1 MKPYGKLNV
10 DRSMKPEIQELSD
23 FERQEIVRELTDDV
37 LMPAGELGA
46 AVLAAIFIVIFLW
59 KTSSVT

>member
-1 MKPYGKLNV
+1 
-10 DRSMKPEIQELSD
+10 MKPEIQELSD

-59 KTSSVT
+59 KTSGVT